1 MKKQNR
7 KEKLNE
13 EIKNQKIRLTGN
25 LFNGEIVSLK
35 EALFKAKELGLDL
48 VLFSENNEI
57 GICKIMNYE
66 KFIYE
71 LGKKPKP
78 KSLEVKEIKMGP
90 NTAENDLAYRTKHI
104 IEFLEKGHKVKLSM
118 QFRGREMAFIDRGKE
133 LMLKL
138 IVSVEAYG
146 MAEAM
151 PNMEG
156 KRMYAMLRPKSK

>member
-1 MKKQNR
+1 MNKKKKQHFIND
-7 KEKLNE
+7 
-13 EIKNQKIRLTGN
+13 EIRATEVRVAEHGVMTRQ
-25 LFNGEIVSLK
+25 
-35 EALFKAKELGLDL
+35 EALTLASSLEMDL
-48 VLFSENNEI
+48 VLINDKTTPP
-57 GICKIMNYE
+57 ICKIMNYE

-71 LGKKPKP
+71 LGKKPKQ
-78 KSLEVKEIKMGP
+78 KALETKEVKLGP

-146 MAEAM
+146 VAEAM

-156 KRMYAMLRPKSK
+156 KRMYAMLRPKTK